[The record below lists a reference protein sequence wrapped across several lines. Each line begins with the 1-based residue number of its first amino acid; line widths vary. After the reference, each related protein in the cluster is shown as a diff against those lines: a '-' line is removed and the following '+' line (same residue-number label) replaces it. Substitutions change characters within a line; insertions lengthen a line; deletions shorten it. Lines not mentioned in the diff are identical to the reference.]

1 MLNIFLGRG
10 LGAFL
15 GGPLMEK
22 YGGAATFRMFAIS
35 ALVFL
40 VLYVIAQ
47 KFWIRE
53 GETSE
58 VVEVEVTKGQFCL
71 E

>member
-1 MLNIFLGRG
+1 MLNIFPGRG
-10 LGAFL
+10 FGAFL

-35 ALVFL
+35 AVVFL
-40 VLYVIAQ
+40 VIYVIAQ
-47 KFWIRE
+47 KFWIRD

-58 VVEVEVTKGQFCL
+58 VVNTKAKGQYCWD
-71 E
+71 